1 MRLLEFQVIN
11 WFKLLGMPTIASRT
25 IINAIKNHTD
35 YPALTACTDT
45 LDMLGVQY
53 SAVVVDKENT
63 NKITYPILAHTNA
76 NGGELQ
82 LITNATE
89 LTSAFMEQ
97 WTGVAIMATGRGFTN
112 NEANTK
118 AYEKEQQ
125 QKLYQTLAF
134 AVGGLLLASSIGYA
148 FYYNHYFNIL
158 YTLLSAIGLAISY
171 LIVQKELGITN
182 TVTEKLCSVTKETD
196 CNTVINSK
204 AATLFWGLKWSDVG
218 IIFFGASL
226 LLFIVASFSFANIN
240 TVFTCISIAAIPF
253 TIYSVY
259 YQWQVAKK
267 WCTLCLLTVAVLWLQ
282 AIAAVALG
290 NFNIALSIIP
300 SILTITSFFAFS
312 TVLWLL
318 GIKPLLF
325 INRKQEQQINA
336 LNRFKNNPVV
346 FVNNLLAEKQLYM
359 PNHEQELQLANKDAT
374 LQLVVACNPYC
385 APCATA
391 HTALHNMLQY
401 AGEVVS
407 LKVIFLIDAEKPEDI
422 RTHAVQLL
430 YNTISLNGGL
440 ENNKVVKDVLHIWY
454 NTMEEEKFK
463 AEIKQHTTLKL
474 PQANEENVVLSPAMA
489 PQKDSWTDAI
499 EYTPTLIINGYI
511 LPKTY
516 RIHDFT
522 KIVNTLVNEET
533 LMERLTKNYSY
544 NA

>member
-1 MRLLEFQVIN
+1 MYYLEQQ
-11 WFKLLGMPTIASRT
+11 T
-25 IINAIKNHTD
+25 IIFLQKLNLPISKQYAEYTIKNHPD

-53 SAVVVDKENT
+53 NAVVVDKENI
-63 NKITYPILAHTNA
+63 NEITYPILAHTNA

-97 WTGVAIMATGRGFTN
+97 WTGVAIMATGKGFTN
-112 NEANTK
+112 IEANAK

-134 AVGGLLLASSIGYA
+134 AVGGLLLAASIGYA
-148 FYYNHYFNIL
+148 FYYSNYFNVL
-158 YTLLSAIGLAISY
+158 YTLLSVIGLAISY
-171 LIVQKELGITN
+171 LIVQKEMGITN
-182 TVTEKLCSVTKETD
+182 TVTEKLCGVTKETD

-226 LLFIVASFSFANIN
+226 FLFIVAGFNFTNIN

-253 TIYSVY
+253 TVYSVY
-259 YQWQVAKK
+259 YQWQIAKK

-282 AIAAVALG
+282 AIAAVVLG
-290 NFNIALSIIP
+290 NFNTEQSIIP
-300 SILTITSFFAFS
+300 SILTVTSFFAFT

-325 INRKQEQQINA
+325 TTKKQEVQIGA
-336 LNRFKNNPVV
+336 INRFKNNPSV
-346 FVNNLLAEKQLYM
+346 FVNNLLAEKQLYI
-359 PNHEQELQLANKDAT
+359 PYHEQQLQLANKDAI

-385 APCATA
+385 GPCATA
-391 HTALHNMLQY
+391 HNALHNMLQY

-407 LKVIFLIDAEKPEDI
+407 LKVIFLIDTEKPEDI

-430 YNTISLNGGL
+430 YNTITLNGGL
-440 ENNKVVKDVLHIWY
+440 ENSKIVKEVLHIWY

-463 AEIKQHTTLKL
+463 SELKQHTTLKL
-474 PQANEENVVLSPAMA
+474 PEANESGIELSPAIA

-516 RIHDFT
+516 SISDFT